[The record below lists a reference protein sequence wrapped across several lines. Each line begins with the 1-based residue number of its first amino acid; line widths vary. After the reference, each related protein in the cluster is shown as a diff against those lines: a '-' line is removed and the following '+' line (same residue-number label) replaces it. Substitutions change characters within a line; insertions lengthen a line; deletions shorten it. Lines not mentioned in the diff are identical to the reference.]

1 MSRTRMDGQARQPT
15 GCSETQSGE
24 AGTRGRDVGDELL
37 KGRRQVLNLTGGW
50 DFVPQRGSAGVIQ
63 AKGTPKV
70 RHQRERQPG
79 SKWGH

>member
-1 MSRTRMDGQARQPT
+1 MSRTRTDGQAGQPT
-15 GCSETQSGE
+15 GCSETG
-24 AGTRGRDVGDELL
+24 GKDVGEELL
-37 KGRRQVLNLTGGW
+37 KGGRQVLNLTGGW
-50 DFVPQRGSAGVIQ
+50 DFIPQRGSAGIIQ